1 MSASTTEENLAENS
15 VDQITDQIISE
26 ASENYRSNENS
37 QPDRSSERDF
47 LTEEEQ
53 IIREMDR
60 DLPTTSGESSSSMRR
75 RVVAPS
81 TLSEPLIEQKEED
94 KISIKLKYISD
105 EIKTVCGYMNESIG
119 NFKR

>member
-1 MSASTTEENLAENS
+1 VSASTTEENLAENS

-37 QPDRSSERDF
+37 QQDF

-75 RVVAPS
+75 RIVAPS

-105 EIKTVCGYMNESIG
+105 EIKTVSGYMNESIG